1 MWRAA
6 APAEVIH
13 TTRGVGVG
21 AMMPDEEKAGQFM
34 ELPSCSHELKSLKD
48 KLSMLS

>member
-21 AMMPDEEKAGQFM
+21 AMMPDEEKA
-34 ELPSCSHELKSLKD
+34 LPACSHELKSLKD